1 MFYNEDYSQKEEL
14 VSYLKKA
21 KTDRVFILF
30 NQILNDPVKLERELA
45 ALSNVIGFF
54 ERNGIKTG
62 VWIFPTLGCGNPEID
77 YTTRRKYRLYKNKNA
92 DRRKRIRFRRQK
104 QAVYIRLFL
113 PYG

>member
-1 MFYNEDYSQKEEL
+1 MYSLYIPMFYNEDYSQKEEL

-45 ALSNVIGFF
+45 ALNNVIGFF

-62 VWIFPTLGCGNPEID
+62 VWIFPTLGCGNPKSIIQLGENTD
-77 YTTRRKYRLYKNKNA
+77 FTRI
-92 DRRKRIRFRRQK
+92 KR
-104 QAVYIRLFL
+104 
-113 PYG
+113 